1 MSELPAGWVE
11 ATIHDVCEVILGQ
24 SPPGS
29 AYNRDGM
36 GLPFFQGKA
45 EFGPLIPATRKWTT
59 EGNKRAR
66 EGDVLVS
73 VRAPVG
79 PTNLAPFECVIG
91 RGLAALRPTDATTS
105 RFVLYQM
112 RATEESLASVAT
124 GSTFTAVAG
133 DQIRR
138 HPFLVPPP
146 AEQERI
152 IAAIEE
158 QLSRVDAAERSLQSA
173 RQRLHQLRPRVI
185 DAATDGYPMR
195 ALGELLREPL
205 RNGHSAKR
213 SPGGKIP
220 VFTLTAVTARDFSDR
235 NMKLTDADPHRVED
249 LWVESGDILI
259 ERSNTPELVG
269 SAALYSGPSK
279 RAIFP
284 DLLIRVRM
292 GSAMLPEYAELGLRS
307 TRLRRYFQ
315 RAAKGIAGS
324 MPKIDQGAIL
334 AAELPLPPKEAQH
347 RIVADVSRE
356 LTILDSL
363 MTAIDHALKRS
374 DRLRRAILESA
385 FSGKLAPQDPSEE
398 PASLLLKRIENERRD
413 LATPGRARRR
423 RVGTVKS

>member
-1 MSELPAGWVE
+1 MSDSPAGWVE

-24 SPPGS
+24 SPPGR
-29 AYNRDGM
+29 AYNCDGR

-45 EFGPLIPATRKWTT
+45 EFGPLMPATRKWTS

-112 RATEESLASVAT
+112 RATEQLLASVAT
-124 GSTFTAVAG
+124 GSTFTAVAK

-138 HPFLVPPP
+138 HPFLVPPM
-146 AEQERI
+146 AEQDRI
-152 IAAIEE
+152 VAAIEE
-158 QLSRVDAAERSLQSA
+158 QFSRLDAAERSLQSA
-173 RQRLHQLRPRVI
+173 RRRLHQLRPRVI
-185 DAATDGYPMR
+185 DAATDGYPMKP
-195 ALGELLREPL
+195 LGELLREPL

-235 NMKLTDADPHRVED
+235 NMKLTDADPRRVEN

-259 ERSNTPELVG
+259 ERSNTPDLVG
-269 SAALYSGPSK
+269 TAALYSGPSK

-292 GSAMLPEYAELGLRS
+292 GSAILPEYAELGLRS

-315 RAAKGIAGS
+315 RTAKGIAGS

-334 AAELPLPPKEAQH
+334 AAQLPLPPIEEQD

-363 MTAIDHALKRS
+363 TTAIDHALIRS
-374 DRLRRAILESA
+374 EQLRRAILGRA
-385 FSGKLAPQDPSEE
+385 FSGRLVPQDPSDE
-398 PASLLLKRIENERRD
+398 PASVLLNRVEKERGE
-413 LATPGRARRR
+413 PKEIKRRR
-423 RVGTVKS
+423 RGRVGTVKS

>member
-1 MSELPAGWVE
+1 MSDSPAGWVE

-24 SPPGS
+24 SPPGR
-29 AYNRDGM
+29 AYNCDGR

-45 EFGPLIPATRKWTT
+45 EFGPLMPATRKWTS

-91 RGLAALRPTDATTS
+91 RGLAALRPTDATRS

-112 RATEESLASVAT
+112 RATEELLASVAT

-138 HPFLVPPP
+138 HPFLVPPT
-146 AEQERI
+146 AEQDRI
-152 IAAIEE
+152 VAAIEE
-158 QLSRVDAAERSLQSA
+158 QFSRLDAAERSLQSA
-173 RQRLHQLRPRVI
+173 RRRLHQLRARVI
-185 DAATDGYPMR
+185 DAATDGYPMKT
-195 ALGELLREPL
+195 LGELLREPL

-235 NMKLTDADPHRVED
+235 NMKLTDADPRRVEN

-269 SAALYSGPSK
+269 TAALYSGPSK

-292 GSAMLPEYAELGLRS
+292 GSAILPEYAELGLRS
-307 TRLRRYFQ
+307 TRLRRHFQ
-315 RAAKGIAGS
+315 RTAKGIAGS

-334 AAELPLPPKEAQH
+334 AAQLPLPPSEEQH
-347 RIVADVSRE
+347 RIVAAVSRE

-363 MTAIDHALKRS
+363 TTAIDHALIRS
-374 DRLRRAILESA
+374 EQVRRAILGRA
-385 FSGKLAPQDPSEE
+385 FSGRLVPQDPSDE
-398 PASLLLKRIENERRD
+398 PASVLLNRVERERGEPKEIKRRLR
-413 LATPGRARRR
+413 G